1 LARFG
6 LRERTLSRRFAAATG
21 RGPQAYLQHA
31 RVQQAIRLLETA
43 NDPVGQV
50 RHRVGYS
57 DPAAF
62 RRVFKEATGLSP
74 GGYRD
79 AYGLR
84 NGPGN

>member
-1 LARFG
+1 M
-6 LRERTLSRRFAAATG
+6 
-21 RGPQAYLQHA
+21 
-31 RVQQAIRLLETA
+31 RLLETA
-43 NDPVGQV
+43 SDAIDQV
-50 RHRVGYS
+50 RRRVGYG